1 MKKIKLALPHRA
13 GRGPLT
19 DVEKRLEDFSFNLYF
34 SYVFDESV
42 KTHQKLQDDY
52 IDAFLEQDHEQM
64 ENINLELALVESAF
78 EATAC
83 MLDAS
88 KEEYS

>member
-1 MKKIKLALPHRA
+1 MKKIKLVLPPRTN
-13 GRGPLT
+13 RGPLT

-64 ENINLELALVESAF
+64 EKLNLELALVESAF